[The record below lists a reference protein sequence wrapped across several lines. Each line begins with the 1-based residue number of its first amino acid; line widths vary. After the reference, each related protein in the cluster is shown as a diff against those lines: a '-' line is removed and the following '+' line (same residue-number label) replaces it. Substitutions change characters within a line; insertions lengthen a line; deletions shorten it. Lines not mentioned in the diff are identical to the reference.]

1 MARGTLNNPFNKKDD
16 TPMQRV
22 SGSQIGSTAG
32 MILGNIIAPGVGGA
46 IGSGIGGM
54 IGGAFDNGG
63 QNQVTAGPSAAE
75 VDMEVLRKEYEQLQF
90 QATNPYAGMQ
100 VNLQAAEFQRQQQA
114 QQEAD
119 ILQSLRAGGG
129 GAGSAALATS
139 LMRSSVA
146 KQQQIAADI
155 GKQEQAIQMAQAQAE
170 AQIQKE
176 QRAFNQSK
184 LETLL
189 GMSMARVTG
198 QEQARL
204 AAEQSRMNRSSQLL
218 GVGLSAL
225 GTLGSSFIES
235 GGLQPK
241 TTPDTSTGGINADR
255 VYKPATTTTDYN
267 FYERG

>member
-22 SGSQIGSTAG
+22 SGSQIGSAAG
-32 MILGNIIAPGVGGA
+32 MALGSIIPGVGTA
-46 IGSGIGGM
+46 
-54 IGGAFDNGG
+54 IGGAVGGVLGGLFDNGG
-63 QNQVTAGPSAAE
+63 QNQVATGPSAAE
-75 VDMEVLRKEYEQLQF
+75 VDMQRRMKEYEQLQF

-100 VNLQAAEFQRQQQA
+100 VNLQAAEFQREQQA

-155 GKQEQAIQMAQAQAE
+155 GKQEQVIQMAQAQAE
-170 AQIQKE
+170 TQIQKE

-189 GMSMARVTG
+189 GMSMAQVTG
-198 QEQARL
+198 EEQARL

-218 GVGLSAL
+218 GAGLSAL